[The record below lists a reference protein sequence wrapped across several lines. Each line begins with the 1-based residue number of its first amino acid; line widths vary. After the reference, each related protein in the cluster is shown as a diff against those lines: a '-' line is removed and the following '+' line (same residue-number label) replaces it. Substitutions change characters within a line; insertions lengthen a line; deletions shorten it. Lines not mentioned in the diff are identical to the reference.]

1 VHLCSSLQAHKNVA
15 NLCRQFRHQK
25 ETCLLADLEKQIEV
39 SSYLLPEQ
47 RQKPHIQYG
56 WGCYEEIVFNE
67 LIRFD
72 QAAIPVMI
80 SQ

>member
-1 VHLCSSLQAHKNVA
+1 
-15 NLCRQFRHQK
+15 
-25 ETCLLADLEKQIEV
+25 LADLEKQIEA
-39 SSYLLPEQ
+39 SIYLLPEQ
-47 RQKPHIQYG
+47 RQKPHIQSG
-56 WGCYEEIVFNE
+56 WGCYAEIVFKE